1 MTDKTT
7 GGYVADPADVDA
19 LLRNHCGYHLAEPDP
34 LERYQELT
42 QAQVLY
48 DALVAAIRRE
58 RGRALAELVGAGNTP
73 TRIAEM
79 TRLGS
84 RQMVQGLIAA
94 GRPLPEAGPDDL
106 RLADP
111 GPDDLRLADPGPDEL
126 RLANPGPDDLR
137 LADPGPDDV
146 QLADPEP
153 SPATAPPLTP
163 RPPTPRPPTPPL
175 TLVDQGLVVANRSP
189 NHHNESLIDM

>member
-34 LERYQELT
+34 LERYRELT

-48 DALVAAIRRE
+48 DALAAAIRRE
-58 RGRALAELVGAGNTP
+58 RGRALAELAGAGNPP

-94 GRPLPEAGPDDL
+94 GRPLTEAGSDDH
-106 RLADP
+106 
-111 GPDDLRLADPGPDEL
+111 

-137 LADPGPDDV
+137 LADP
-146 QLADPEP
+146 EP
-153 SPATAPPLTP
+153 SPAIAP
-163 RPPTPRPPTPPL
+163 PPTPRPPTPPL

-189 NHHNESLIDM
+189 ITTTSP

>member
-19 LLRNHCGYHLAEPDP
+19 LLRNQCGYHLAEPDP

-58 RGRALAELVGAGNTP
+58 RGRALAELAAAGNIP

-94 GRPLPEAGPDDL
+94 GRPLTEAGPDDL

-111 GPDDLRLADPGPDEL
+111 GPDDLRPAD
-126 RLANPGPDDLR
+126 PGPDDLR
-137 LADPGPDDV
+137 PADPGPDDLR
-146 QLADPEP
+146 LADPEP
-153 SPATAPPLTP
+153 SPATAP
-163 RPPTPRPPTPPL
+163 PPTPRPPTPPL

-189 NHHNESLIDM
+189 ITTTGP